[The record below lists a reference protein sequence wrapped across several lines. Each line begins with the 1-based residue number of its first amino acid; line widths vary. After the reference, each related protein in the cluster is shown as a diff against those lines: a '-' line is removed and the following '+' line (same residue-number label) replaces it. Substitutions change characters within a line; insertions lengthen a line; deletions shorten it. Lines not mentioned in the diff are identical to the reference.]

1 MSLESKPR
9 VVRRHRRAASDD
21 EYNPRQCRHSRPRSN
36 LKMKDFM
43 SPEAAPSAIN
53 LKELDPGLPHSSSM
67 QSLAM
72 EIIEPNLD
80 DSFQKEVAEKTQMY
94 FVGRQ
99 EAEVEVLIDRIVK
112 REGSKDKALL
122 YVVSEIDN
130 ENKVQLLVNTLLH
143 RGANPSASNAELKTA
158 LHFAVGKNYRGVC
171 NKLLENDA
179 YPNARDR
186 NGDMPYTVAYDK
198 GNDTIASMLILYMS
212 NIEVRRLYTSDGSCP
227 SEFSFH
233 HLINTDMQSTILAV
247 LDCLIE
253 PLSPSGHMTVYYHI
267 LESDEKGRTPIQEG
281 FNKKSKSP
289 LQMIAKSGNKTLVY
303 HDVVRL
309 LIRRKWKK
317 YARFRFQVNCVLY
330 IITLLAMTFSSVV
343 AVSAPDPLVYDTP
356 LQISRAVTEVW
367 TCFMAFVTFL
377 SEMNQLRKH
386 KLEYW
391 HDAFNWIDLFSSL
404 LILSALPLRIL
415 DLNEQWPVLSVAY
428 LLWVFRIFKYAAV
441 FRQTGAYAQ
450 ILWRILAH
458 DFIQFTIVFLVIL
471 LAFSGSFI
479 LSLKGEHSI
488 ELHSETSSFWK
499 ILFLG
504 VRILIEAERVIEY
517 TELRPMS
524 CIIMVMFLFTCCVIL
539 LNILIAQL
547 SDTYQNVQQDAQRG
561 LEVNRAWI
569 VARVELNSL
578 YLGKALT
585 KFQDHRTSH
594 YKESEHITD
603 VREVLERWETPP
615 LNEMNKYIQDINDS
629 LDSHKMNLLTVR
641 NRLAHQ
647 ESTLG
652 KIQDQ
657 LELLIELQKADKNQR
672 GKNTETSL
680 SDILR
685 GVVEDVQPMKKSSTE
700 NNAS

>member
-53 LKELDPGLPHSSSM
+53 LKELDPGLQHSSSM

-112 REGSKDKALL
+112 KQGSKDKALL

-143 RGANPSASNAELKTA
+143 RGANPSASNTELKTA
-158 LHFAVGKNYRGVC
+158 LHFAVSKNYRGVC

-267 LESDEKGRTPIQEG
+267 LESDEKGRTPIQDG

-317 YARFRFQVNCVLY
+317 YARFRFQ
-330 IITLLAMTFSSVV
+330 
-343 AVSAPDPLVYDTP
+343 
-356 LQISRAVTEVW
+356 
-367 TCFMAFVTFL
+367 
-377 SEMNQLRKH
+377 H

-415 DLNEQWPVLSVAY
+415 EFNEQWPVLSVAY

-504 VRILIEAERVIEY
+504 VRILIEAERIIEY

-578 YLGKALT
+578 YLGK
-585 KFQDHRTSH
+585 DHRTSH
-594 YKESEHITD
+594 YRESEHITD

-657 LELLIELQKADKNQR
+657 LELLIELQRGDSNQR
-672 GKNTETSL
+672 NKNTETSL

-685 GVVEDVQPMKKSSTE
+685 EVVKDDQPMKKNSKE
-700 NNAS
+700 NSAS